1 MTCRGRGTTHATV
14 KETINVPKGVDNGIN
29 LRMAK
34 KGHTG
39 SGGPNG
45 DLIIHVKVRNHS
57 YFKREGAH
65 IHTDLYLNISQAVL
79 GCEVSVNS
87 LYGDVTIKLPP
98 GTQHEARKKITNYG
112 MYKLPPNHHDKGNHF
127 VIIRTFYTFN
137 SWVVFFQLQVSVKH
151 SSHCKILVC
160 DIFVAY
166 IYFYMV
172 S

>member
-1 MTCRGRGTTHATV
+1 
-14 KETINVPKGVDNGIN
+14 
-29 LRMAK
+29 MAK

-127 VIIRTFYTFN
+127 VTVKVIIPKKLTEEQHLAMAKYALTE
-137 SWVVFFQLQVSVKH
+137 Q
-151 SSHCKILVC
+151 
-160 DIFVAY
+160 DIPQE
-166 IYFYMV
+166 
-172 S
+172 